1 MGNMDE
7 PQLGDQK
14 TEKEGVSAVSTLQL
28 QLAAIVIDK
37 VIERNAGRAAADA
50 FWDDDSFDFS
60 DEMEFDA
67 DLELR
72 DSEEETVPEMDE
84 INHNIFECD

>member
-1 MGNMDE
+1 MGNIDE
-7 PQLGDQK
+7 PQPGDRN
-14 TEKEGVSAVSTLQL
+14 TEKECVSAVSALQI

-37 VIERNAGRAAADA
+37 IIEKNGGRAAADA

-60 DEMEFDA
+60 DEMELDA

>member
-1 MGNMDE
+1 MGNIDE
-7 PQLGDQK
+7 PRPGNQK
-14 TEKEGVSAVSTLQL
+14 GEKECVPADSSLQL
-28 QLAAIVIDK
+28 RLAAIVIDK
-37 VIERNAGRAAADA
+37 IIERNGGRAAADA

-60 DEMEFDA
+60 DEMELDA